1 VDPNEV
7 QIETFVDMRSE
18 KNLTPLISYISAQRN
33 YDFGLLVTA
42 LKNVDQL
49 SNQKEKAIQLKKR
62 STGGQPRRSV
72 CALDV

>member
-1 VDPNEV
+1 M

-33 YDFGLLVTA
+33 CDFGPLVTA